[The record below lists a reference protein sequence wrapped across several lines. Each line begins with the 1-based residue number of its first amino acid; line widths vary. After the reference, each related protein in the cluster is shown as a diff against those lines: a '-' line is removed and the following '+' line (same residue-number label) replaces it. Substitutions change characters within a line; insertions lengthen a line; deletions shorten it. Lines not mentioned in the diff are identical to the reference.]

1 MLENTCRVRLDGK
14 GESTS
19 KPSAP
24 LDAEPWAGHNV
35 IKVSGNVIERAGMSK
50 PVLALIVFTALA
62 SAQFD
67 APFII
72 QANGVNLVAD
82 IICDPVFTDWN
93 GDGLNDLVI
102 GQFSQGKIRFYPN
115 SGTIQNPVFTT
126 FSYLQA
132 DGADI
137 TCSYG

>member
-1 MLENTCRVRLDGK
+1 MPKQVL
-14 GESTS
+14 
-19 KPSAP
+19 P
-24 LDAEPWAGHNV
+24 LM
-35 IKVSGNVIERAGMSK
+35 I
-50 PVLALIVFTALA
+50 LAAIAF
-62 SAQFD
+62 AQFD

-102 GQFSQGKIRFYPN
+102 GQFTQGKVRFYPN
-115 SGTIQNPVFTT
+115 SGTSQNPVFTT

>member
-1 MLENTCRVRLDGK
+1 MRMLF
-14 GESTS
+14 
-19 KPSAP
+19 
-24 LDAEPWAGHNV
+24 
-35 IKVSGNVIERAGMSK
+35 
-50 PVLALIVFTALA
+50 PVLLVFAVPVP
-62 SAQFD
+62 AQFD

-82 IICDPVFTDWN
+82 IIADPVFTDWN

-102 GQFSQGKIRFYPN
+102 GQFTQGKVRFYPN
-115 SGTIQNPVFTT
+115 SGTNQNPVFTG

>member
-1 MLENTCRVRLDGK
+1 MRKRVI
-14 GESTS
+14 
-19 KPSAP
+19 P
-24 LDAEPWAGHNV
+24 L
-35 IKVSGNVIERAGMSK
+35 
-50 PVLALIVFTALA
+50 VLFTTLA
-62 SAQFD
+62 YAQFD

-82 IICDPVFTDWN
+82 VICDPVFTDWN

-102 GQFSQGKIRFYPN
+102 GQFTQGKIRFYPN
-115 SGTIQNPVFTT
+115 SGTNQNPVFTS

>member
-1 MLENTCRVRLDGK
+1 MG
-14 GESTS
+14 
-19 KPSAP
+19 
-24 LDAEPWAGHNV
+24 
-35 IKVSGNVIERAGMSK
+35 K
-50 PVLALIVFTALA
+50 PVLLSLILSTLA
-62 SAQFD
+62 FAQFD

-82 IICDPVFTDWN
+82 IICDPVFADWN

-102 GQFSQGKIRFYPN
+102 GQFTQGKIRFYPN
-115 SGTIQNPVFTT
+115 SGTSQNPVFTT